1 MRACIQRVR
10 NILRQGQG
18 GCLPV
23 LVEKERKDDSLEGAA
38 AEWVSEALATLR
50 LRLPP
55 PVVKGGGGRKG
66 CMNER
71 R

>member
-1 MRACIQRVR
+1 MRACIQRVS
-10 NILRQGQG
+10 NILRQGH
-18 GCLPV
+18 LPV

-55 PVVKGGGGRKG
+55 PVANGEGA
-66 CMNER
+66 
-71 R
+71 